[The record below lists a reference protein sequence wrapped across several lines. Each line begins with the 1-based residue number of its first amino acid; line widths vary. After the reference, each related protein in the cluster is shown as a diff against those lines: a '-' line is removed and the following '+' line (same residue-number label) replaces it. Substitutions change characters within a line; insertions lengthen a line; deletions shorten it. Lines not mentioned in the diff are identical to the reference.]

1 MGMDQTRNR
10 LVGLMFQNDYSWLS
24 GRLRRYL
31 GCPHS
36 AEDIASETFLKVLA
50 LPDPASIR
58 EPRALLTTIAR
69 RLMYDGWRRQDLERA
84 YLESLAGLPEALAPS
99 AEEQAQVVETLLR
112 LERMLAGLSPKTRR
126 LTGPYA
132 WGWWAMEVSA
142 LGVLYGWDDGVLRAS
157 PHYLGDLVDYARARG
172 DA

>member
-24 GRLRRYL
+24 GHLRRYL

-112 LERMLAGLSPKTRR
+112 LERMLAGLSPKARAAFIHSQIGG
-126 LTGPYA
+126 LTYVEIAGLL
-132 WGWWAMEVSA
+132 EVSVSRIHQYMVE
-142 LGVLYGWDDGVLRAS
+142 GFKQCYQVLAE
-157 PHYLGDLVDYARARG
+157 
-172 DA
+172 

>member
-31 GCPHS
+31 GCPTAPRTSPRKPSSRSLPCRIRQAS
-36 AEDIASETFLKVLA
+36 AS
-50 LPDPASIR
+50 
-58 EPRALLTTIAR
+58 RALLTTIAR

-112 LERMLAGLSPKTRR
+112 LERMLAGLSSKARAAFIHSQIGG
-126 LTGPYA
+126 LTYVEIAGLL
-132 WGWWAMEVSA
+132 EVSVSRIHQYMVE
-142 LGVLYGWDDGVLRAS
+142 GFKQCYQVLAE
-157 PHYLGDLVDYARARG
+157 
-172 DA
+172 

>member
-50 LPDPASIR
+50 LR
-58 EPRALLTTIAR
+58 LTN
-69 RLMYDGWRRQDLERA
+69 
-84 YLESLAGLPEALAPS
+84 S
-99 AEEQAQVVETLLR
+99 AELEVRRAKLLR
-112 LERMLAGLSPKTRR
+112 QLPPEKLEDVFPTY
-126 LTGPYA
+126 P
-132 WGWWAMEVSA
+132 
-142 LGVLYGWDDGVLRAS
+142 DDGVMALPAFSKAYRGLNFPPPDRRAEADMFERTV
-157 PHYLGDLVDYARARG
+157 PLC
-172 DA
+172 

>member
-99 AEEQAQVVETLLR
+99 AEEQAQVVETLLC
-112 LERMLAGLSPKTRR
+112 LERMLAGLSPKARAAFIHSQIGG
-126 LTGPYA
+126 LTYVEIAGLL
-132 WGWWAMEVSA
+132 EVSVSRIHQYMVE
-142 LGVLYGWDDGVLRAS
+142 GFKQCYQVLAE
-157 PHYLGDLVDYARARG
+157 
-172 DA
+172 

>member
-24 GRLRRYL
+24 GRLRRCL

-69 RLMYDGWRRQDLERA
+69 RLMYDGWRRQDWNAPTRKAWPGFRRPSRRPPRSRPRWWKPCCAWSACSPGSPKARA
-84 YLESLAGLPEALAPS
+84 AFIHSQIGGLTYVEIAGLL
-99 AEEQAQVVETLLR
+99 
-112 LERMLAGLSPKTRR
+112 
-126 LTGPYA
+126 
-132 WGWWAMEVSA
+132 EVSVSRIHQYMVE
-142 LGVLYGWDDGVLRAS
+142 GFKQCYQVLAE
-157 PHYLGDLVDYARARG
+157 
-172 DA
+172 

>member
-24 GRLRRYL
+24 GRLRLPRL
-31 GCPHS
+31 PHS

-112 LERMLAGLSPKTRR
+112 LERMLAGLAEGRAAFIHSQIGG
-126 LTGPYA
+126 LTYVEIAGLL
-132 WGWWAMEVSA
+132 EVSVSRIHQYMVE
-142 LGVLYGWDDGVLRAS
+142 GFKQCYQVLAE
-157 PHYLGDLVDYARARG
+157 
-172 DA
+172 